1 MSNSNMVTAQN
12 QVAAHYSQAGQQTGA
27 QTPASSSLDGIRKR
41 IDHITSIVHD
51 MHGIA
56 DRACG
61 AAVSADSKSAPQA
74 VPNGMLDEIENA
86 LDILVVLSNAAVA
99 RLSRIA

>member
-1 MSNSNMVTAQN
+1 MSHTTGALAS
-12 QVAAHYSQAGQQTGA
+12 YGQQSA
-27 QTPASSSLDGIRKR
+27 NIQNANAPPVSSSLDGIRRR
-41 IDHITSIVHD
+41 IEQITLNVGD

-61 AAVSADSKSAPQA
+61 QTHVAAETKGAPQA

-86 LDILVVLSNAAVA
+86 LDILVSLSNAAVA